1 MKEFEKAFE
10 EQNIKYIKDENKYIF
25 ETFKD
30 VMKALQILMDRHI
43 SYSIGGSNNKKQV
56 IIFDSVIKK
65 QLNPKI
71 WNPDNSL
78 KPEIKDQIEK
88 VVQKFKD
95 YLANLK
101 IDIDINDVILV
112 GSNAS
117 YNYNSKSDLDIHIIV
132 PEADENILKLYDSYK
147 TLFNKTYKIKF
158 NKIPVELYVQNDLEK
173 LRSKAIYSI
182 NKGWIKKVD
191 KEQIEKVDISS
202 DLEPLLDEY
211 KQILENKDIEQ
222 IKSFIDKLY
231 ELRQEGLSESGDFS
245 KGNLIFKEFRT
256 KGYLKK
262 LKDLEVKLE
271 TKSLS
276 IGDVI
281 KEENGGYVIYSE
293 KGKKLSKIYK
303 NKKDAEE
310 RLKEIEMFK
319 HMKDEHYGELP
330 LKQFEK
336 VANVPLWN
344 SLEENTVTKKVDKLL
359 DFGWNFYK
367 DYLSFALEDMFDE
380 VQRIKQYNASAK
392 EFAEKGLG
400 SANTQ
405 RYGNLFEL
413 IEAFK
418 ELKHLLRDE
427 LIEIKQYKP
436 WACKPSFRNYLLE
449 IYNIIGGQ
457 RYMKDSKKDIVEQ
470 GFDEY
475 IKCLEKSEEGK
486 FEYSEKLIEF
496 LHKIE
501 ELADMSEQEILGM
514 FEEMK
519 ERKAVLKDEKSI
531 TPYRFIKIAKPGMK
545 VKVMS
550 FEGNWEGKV
559 KEVKDEKVIIVD
571 ENNEEH
577 TFSKD
582 DTGGYFIILDSH
594 IKDADE
600 ESISEA
606 EYEALIRHA
615 AHGELLDMY
624 EVSSQKA
631 QQIFERV
638 CKEFN
643 LPEDPEWIIAPEI
656 LENDGIMNE
665 LYKELRKEVIAELNN
680 NEFAFD
686 TSYDKR
692 YGEHGGTERIM
703 DIFNIRK
710 HTTFDAFKYVYQFPA
725 DMTQEDIKKC
735 KEYKLEYL
743 GKVNE
748 NGFQPGDHLVKGK
761 LGDLKRY
768 CEEWIG
774 GYVMHPDYLYKE
786 NDIDLEDILDEEVK
800 DSNVELKT
808 YAIYSDK
815 DEGPFKDEIENVLE
829 QCGLK
834 IKKVKE
840 EGDNSF
846 LVLFDAKE
854 EDMFKIAKKLDL
866 PYESGSEFEYK
877 EEVEDKFDSN
887 KLMDLINK
895 CKEVL
900 KRGLIEEGYDDDD
913 EIFEKAEF
921 EVRHEKKGEKD
932 IIVAHGSQ
940 EWVNSDFEEEI
951 INDIKDEI
959 TNEYPEA
966 EFKWYNNSAGG
977 YWII

>member
-1 MKEFEKAFE
+1 MTREELFDKILELLKGPEYGYIDFLQTLADISGDYLNIEELKDLAKSDPYKIARNLIEEGIVDERYFIVDSNSIKMKFNQRLKENYEDVE
-10 EQNIKYIKDENKYIF
+10 YKDSK
-25 ETFKD
+25 
-30 VMKALQILMDRHI
+30 
-43 SYSIGGSNNKKQV
+43 SKKV
-56 IIFDSVIKK
+56 
-65 QLNPKI
+65 LNPKI

-101 IDIDINDVILV
+101 IDIDIDDVILV

-182 NKGWIKKVD
+182 YKGWIKEAD
-191 KEQIEKVDISS
+191 KEQIEKVDISF

-281 KEENGGYVIYSE
+281 KEENGGYIIYSE
-293 KGKKLSKIYK
+293 KGKKLSKVYK

-330 LKQFEK
+330 LKQFEN

-405 RYGNLFEL
+405 SYGNLFKL

-418 ELKHLLRDE
+418 ELKPLLRDE

-436 WACKPSFRNYLLE
+436 WACKLSFRDYLLQ

-545 VKVMS
+545 IKVMS

-606 EYEALIRHA
+606 EYEALTRHA

-680 NEFAFD
+680 DEFAFD

-748 NGFQPGDHLVKGK
+748 KGFQPGDHLVKGK

-768 CEEWIG
+768 CDEWIG

-786 NDIDLEDILDEEVK
+786 NDIDLEDILDKEVK
-800 DSNVELKT
+800 DKS
-808 YAIYSDK
+808 
-815 DEGPFKDEIENVLE
+815 
-829 QCGLK
+829 
-834 IKKVKE
+834 
-840 EGDNSF
+840 
-846 LVLFDAKE
+846 
-854 EDMFKIAKKLDL
+854 
-866 PYESGSEFEYK
+866 
-877 EEVEDKFDSN
+877 DSN

-921 EVRHEKKGEKD
+921 EIRHEKKGEKD

-959 TNEYPEA
+959 TNEYPDA

>member
-1 MKEFEKAFE
+1 MGKWEKLHPNKMKFNEWLLEKYGWDIPTFVEKSENIQAAKHRE
-10 EQNIKYIKDENKYIF
+10 YLEYLEADNEQHEMI
-25 ETFKD
+25 
-30 VMKALQILMDRHI
+30 V
-43 SYSIGGSNNKKQV
+43 
-56 IIFDSVIKK
+56 DSAIKK
-65 QLNPKI
+65 SLNPKI

-101 IDIDINDVILV
+101 IDIDIDDVILV

-182 NKGWIKKVD
+182 NKGWIKEAD
-191 KEQIEKVDISS
+191 KKQIEKVDISS
-202 DLEPLLDEY
+202 ELEPLLDEY
-211 KQILENKDIEQ
+211 KQILENKDVEQ

-231 ELRQEGLSESGDFS
+231 ELRQEGLYESGDFS

-262 LKDLEVKLE
+262 LKDLQVKLE

-281 KEENGGYVIYSE
+281 KEENGGYVIYSK
-293 KGKKLSKIYK
+293 KGKKLSKVYK

-319 HMKDEHYGELP
+319 HMKDKHYGIFLLE
-330 LKQFEK
+330 QFEN
-336 VANVPLWN
+336 VANVPLWD
-344 SLEENTVTKKVDKLL
+344 SSEENTVTKKVDKLL
-359 DFGWNFYK
+359 EFGWNFYK
-367 DYLSFALEDMFDE
+367 DYLSIALEDMFDE
-380 VQRIKQYNASAK
+380 VQRIKRYNASGK

-405 RYGNLFEL
+405 SYGNLFEL

-418 ELKHLLRDE
+418 ELKHLLKDE

-436 WACKPSFRNYLLE
+436 WACKPSFRNYLLQ

-501 ELADMSEQEILGM
+501 ELGDMSEQEILGM

-519 ERKAVLKDEKSI
+519 ERKDVLKDSASISKVDLEKKLRKVLTDYLLKEGFDKEDI
-531 TPYRFIKIAKPGMK
+531 DKWLVIRIKDYTNDHGDKGIQIEIANEFVAYYDLPEEVTEQLDKIVEPAYFEPYSATIWQAYIWDKKMK
-545 VKVMS
+545 
-550 FEGNWEGKV
+550 
-559 KEVKDEKVIIVD
+559 
-571 ENNEEH
+571 
-577 TFSKD
+577 
-582 DTGGYFIILDSH
+582 DTV
-594 IKDADE
+594 KDADK

-606 EYEALIRHA
+606 EYEALIRHT

-624 EVSSQKA
+624 EVGSEKA
-631 QQIFERV
+631 EQIFERG
-638 CKEFN
+638 CKELK

-656 LENDGIMNE
+656 LKNDEIMNE
-665 LYKELRKEVIAELNN
+665 LYNELRKEVIAELNDD
-680 NEFAFD
+680 EFAFD
-686 TSYDKR
+686 TAYDKH

-710 HTTFDAFKYVYQFPA
+710 HTTFDALKYVYQFPA
-725 DMTQEDIKKC
+725 DMTQEDIEKC

-748 NGFQPGDHLVKGK
+748 NGFQPGDHLVRGK

-774 GYVMHPDYLYKE
+774 GYKMHPDYLYKE
-786 NDIDLEDILDEEVK
+786 NDIDLEDILDEKVK
-800 DSNVELKT
+800 DSK
-808 YAIYSDK
+808 S
-815 DEGPFKDEIENVLE
+815 
-829 QCGLK
+829 
-834 IKKVKE
+834 
-840 EGDNSF
+840 
-846 LVLFDAKE
+846 
-854 EDMFKIAKKLDL
+854 
-866 PYESGSEFEYK
+866 
-877 EEVEDKFDSN
+877 DSN
-887 KLMDLINK
+887 KLMDLISK

-900 KRGLIEEGYDDDD
+900 KRGLIKEGYDDDD
-913 EIFEKAEF
+913 EIFKKAEF
-921 EVRHEKKGEKD
+921 KVRHEKKGEKD
-932 IIVAHGSQ
+932 IIVARGSQ

-951 INDIKDEI
+951 INDIEDEI
-959 TNEYPEA
+959 TNEYPDA

>member
-1 MKEFEKAFE
+1 MIMKAKKVEKKIRE
-10 EQNIKYIKDENKYIF
+10 IPKRIEKDEKSKIFLF
-25 ETFKD
+25 ETKPGT
-30 VMKALQILMDRHI
+30 ILEYNDKNVGHI
-43 SYSIGGSNNKKQV
+43 ITDKLK
-56 IIFDSVIKK
+56 SV
-65 QLNPKI
+65 LNPKI

-78 KPEIKDQIEK
+78 KPEIKNQIEK

-101 IDIDINDVILV
+101 IDINIDDVILV

-147 TLFNKTYKIKF
+147 TLFNKIYKIKF

-182 NKGWIKKVD
+182 NKGWIKKAD
-191 KEQIEKVDISS
+191 KEQNEKVDISS
-202 DLEPLLDEY
+202 DLKALLDEY

-222 IKSFIDKLY
+222 IKSFINKLY

-256 KGYLKK
+256 KGYLKR

-271 TKSLS
+271 TKLLS

-293 KGKKLSKIYK
+293 KGKKLSKVYK

-359 DFGWNFYK
+359 EFGWNFYK

-405 RYGNLFEL
+405 SYGNLFKL

-418 ELKHLLRDE
+418 ELKPLLRDE

-436 WACKPSFRNYLLE
+436 WACKLSFRNYLLQ

-501 ELADMSEQEILGM
+501 ELGDMPEQEILGM

-519 ERKAVLKDEKSI
+519 ERKN
-531 TPYRFIKIAKPGMK
+531 T
-545 VKVMS
+545 
-550 FEGNWEGKV
+550 
-559 KEVKDEKVIIVD
+559 
-571 ENNEEH
+571 
-577 TFSKD
+577 
-582 DTGGYFIILDSH
+582 

-615 AHGELLDMY
+615 THGELLDMY
-624 EVSSQKA
+624 EVGSRKA
-631 QQIFERV
+631 EQIFERV
-638 CKEFN
+638 CKEFK

-656 LENDGIMNE
+656 LENDGIMNK
-665 LYKELRKEVIAELNN
+665 LYNELRKEVIAELNN
-680 NEFAFD
+680 DEFAFD
-686 TSYDKR
+686 TAYDKH

-725 DMTQEDIKKC
+725 DMTREDIEKC

-748 NGFQPGDHLVKGK
+748 NGFQPGDNLVRGK

-774 GYVMHPDYLYKE
+774 GYEMHPDYLYKE
-786 NDIDLEDILDEEVK
+786 NEIDLEDILDEEVK
-800 DSNVELKT
+800 DAKVKFKT

-815 DEGPFKDEIENVLE
+815 DEGPSKDEIKDVLE
-829 QCGLK
+829 EFGLK
-834 IKKVKE
+834 IKDVKE
-840 EGDNSF
+840 RGDNSF

-854 EDMFKIAKKLDL
+854 EDMLKIAEKLDI

-877 EEVEDKFDSN
+877 AEEEVEDKSDSN

-913 EIFEKAEF
+913 EIFDKAEF

-951 INDIKDEI
+951 INNIKDEI
-959 TNEYPEA
+959 TNEYPDA